1 MLPLENRLLFVDVLQ
16 AGVEAP
22 LSLVWWFGTTLFQIR
37 FKGETRMQGYCT
49 KRAANDCANYAF

>member
-37 FKGETRMQGYCT
+37 FKGVNTNAGVLYKACCQ
-49 KRAANDCANYAF
+49 